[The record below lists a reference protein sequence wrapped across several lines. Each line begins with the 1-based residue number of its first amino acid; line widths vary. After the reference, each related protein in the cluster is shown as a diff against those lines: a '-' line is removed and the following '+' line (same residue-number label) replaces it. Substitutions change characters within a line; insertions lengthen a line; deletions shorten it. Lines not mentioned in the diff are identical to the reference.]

1 MNKNLKMET
10 SREIQVLLTRINGI
24 SGSFGTSIKID
35 RLVVSNSVGNVALSM
50 VHIRQKKNELST
62 MMFVCFSLSVN

>member
-24 SGSFGTSIKID
+24 SESFGTSIKID
-35 RLVVSNSVGNVALSM
+35 RLVVSNSVGNVALSK
-50 VHIRQKKNELST
+50 VHT
-62 MMFVCFSLSVN
+62 

>member
-50 VHIRQKKNELST
+50 VRIWQRKNELST

>member
-50 VHIRQKKNELST
+50 VRIWQRKNELST
-62 MMFVCFSLSVN
+62 MMFVCFTLSVN

>member
-50 VHIRQKKNELST
+50 VHIWQGKNELST